1 MDSPMEKAEREHHQ
15 WISHGLTME
24 KASRFTII
32 NIHQH
37 SSTFINYFWQFW
49 WIYLNHP

>member
-15 WISHGLTME
+15 WISHGLTIE
-24 KASRFTII
+24 KARRFTII

-37 SSTFINYFWQFW
+37 SSTISGSSGGFT
-49 WIYLNHP
+49 

>member
-1 MDSPMEKAEREHHQ
+1 MEKAEREHHQ

-32 NIHQH
+32 NIHQLFLAVLVDLPKP
-37 SSTFINYFWQFW
+37 SIKTLGN
-49 WIYLNHP
+49 